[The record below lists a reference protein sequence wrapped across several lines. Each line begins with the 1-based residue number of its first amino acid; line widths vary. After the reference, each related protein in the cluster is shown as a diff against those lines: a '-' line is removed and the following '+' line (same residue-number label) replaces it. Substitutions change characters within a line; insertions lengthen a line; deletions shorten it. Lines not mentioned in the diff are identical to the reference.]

1 MRKVREQTLS
11 SVLLVMISPFQQLLK
26 DLVTKLLAMLL
37 QVVRVHVALALRHEA
52 RIGRR
57 SAELLLLLLKLLL
70 KLKLLLL

>member
-1 MRKVREQTLS
+1 M
-11 SVLLVMISPFQQLLK
+11 LLVMISPFQQLLK

-52 RIGRR
+52 RIGRW

-70 KLKLLLL
+70 KLKLLLLLLTTTWRAS